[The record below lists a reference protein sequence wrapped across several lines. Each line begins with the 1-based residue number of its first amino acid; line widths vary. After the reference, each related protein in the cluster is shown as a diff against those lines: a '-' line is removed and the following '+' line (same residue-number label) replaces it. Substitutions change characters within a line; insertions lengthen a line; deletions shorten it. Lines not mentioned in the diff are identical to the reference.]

1 MPRVRSLSE
10 LLVPSIRIMRHV
22 DVGRN
27 MALIFCTAATA
38 QKPANSRAPSD
49 DCTSRVLYLNYDFYT
64 INALSSAF

>member
-27 MALIFCTAATA
+27 MALIFCAA

>member
-27 MALIFCTAATA
+27 MALIFCTA
-38 QKPANSRAPSD
+38 QKPANSRASSD